1 MVRMRWLAL
10 ALACTMATTVHAQST
25 QDTAKA
31 KPTVTKP
38 GVSKARTHMA
48 STKGAAV
55 AHKRAATGTM
65 ASKSTHAG
73 ADSTKP
79 AVKPGTKP
87 ATHRARKR
95 VKPKTKPDTTTTK
108 KG

>member
-25 QDTAKA
+25 QDTTKA
-31 KPTVTKP
+31 KPTVMKP
-38 GVSKARTHMA
+38 GVSKARTHTA
-48 STKGAAV
+48 STKGAAM
-55 AHKRAATGTM
+55 AQKRTSTGTM

-79 AVKPGTKP
+79 TAKAGTKP
-87 ATHRARKR
+87 ATHRARKST
-95 VKPKTKPDTTTTK
+95 KPKAKPDTTTKK